1 VAEILYA
8 PNSERIVATNV
19 WAFLHWL
26 RMLRRTSL
34 DGWDAL
40 LAWSAREPAAF
51 EDAIRT
57 FARTSPLPSP
67 LTREAPG
74 RIWSLG
80 DWLLFGDL
88 RPDDRL
94 VAVDGAETRP
104 FDRAGDERAS
114 VLIAP
119 ARVLAASA
127 FQQPRRSQLANLRTI
142 IATGAPMSP
151 EERRRIYAWVK
162 ADVMLLG
169 CAGNRYWGNPLE
181 PVLAAPPATP
191 AFLTPRP
198 AAHPPW

>member
-8 PNSERIVATNV
+8 PNPERIVSTNV
-19 WAFLHWL
+19 WAFLLWL
-26 RMLRRTSL
+26 RMVRCVAV

-51 EDAIRT
+51 DDALRT
-57 FARTSPLPSP
+57 FALTSPLPSP
-67 LTREAPG
+67 LDRQAPG
-74 RIWSLG
+74 RVWGLA

-94 VAVDGAETRP
+94 VAVEGAETRP
-104 FDRAGDERAS
+104 FDRADDERAS

-119 ARVLAASA
+119 ARALAASA
-127 FQQPRRSQLANLRTI
+127 FRQPRRSQLANLRTI

-162 ADVMLLG
+162 ADVMLLA
-169 CAGNRYWGNPLE
+169 CSGNTYWGNPLE

-198 AAHPPW
+198 SAHPPS